1 MDRLAAPSGDP
12 DRLPVPSGSAR
23 VFASTIDL
31 VVAGFVFVLLFSI
44 GVALFVGPLKNNKA
58 TPHQENVGS
67 WVNLGVLLILAVLW
81 VLQERTGGS
90 IGKRFAGLRT
100 TTLEGYYPAPWLNLA
115 LKYLLI
121 FALLRLPGFGTLV
134 VLAGLLF
141 PFWRQDRRNAFD
153 LIARLRA
160 TPKAAVRR
168 LDDEPAVS
176 LALAGPPAGL
186 SQLPSVTA
194 KAAGDRDAE
203 AGDEAGDRAGQPVDH
218 GQDREH
224 APDDQPPHGADDD
237 SARDTTPDPVHHA
250 LVPGRRRPIARRGG
264 RVAGLER
271 LGSAGPAGRPAA
283 ELGLDLPQQPLVV
296 VVRHAPMVRHPW
308 RRVDGAPRDRAGLAF
323 EP

>member
-1 MDRLAAPSGDP
+1 MSDETPGGPGPTERPDPQEPPGLRDLPNWQDPADAKDSPVDRLAAPSGDP
-12 DRLPVPSGSAR
+12 DRLPVPTGSAR

-121 FALLRLPGFGTLV
+121 FALLRLPGVRDAGRARRAAV
-134 VLAGLLF
+134 PVLAPG
-141 PFWRQDRRNAFD
+141 PAQRVRPDRTAAGHPEGGRTSAG
-153 LIARLRA
+153 RRA
-160 TPKAAVRR
+160 GGH
-168 LDDEPAVS
+168 
-176 LALAGPPAGL
+176 LALAGPPTGL
-186 SQLPSVTA
+186 SHPPSVTA

-203 AGDEAGDRAGQPVDH
+203 AGDEAGDRAGQAVDH

-250 LVPGRRRPIARRGG
+250 LVPGRRRPDRPPSRPRR
-264 RVAGLER
+264 
-271 LGSAGPAGRPAA
+271 RP
-283 ELGLDLPQQPLVV
+283 
-296 VVRHAPMVRHPW
+296 
-308 RRVDGAPRDRAGLAF
+308 
-323 EP
+323 